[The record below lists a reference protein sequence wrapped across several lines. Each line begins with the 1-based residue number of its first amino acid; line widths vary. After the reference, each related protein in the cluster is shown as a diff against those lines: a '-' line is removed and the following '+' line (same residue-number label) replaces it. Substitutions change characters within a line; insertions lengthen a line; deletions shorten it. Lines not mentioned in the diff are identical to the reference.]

1 MTRHAVALLDI
12 TTGDDRVVAGTVI
25 RDMLPSQL
33 TVLEESWSQYR
44 VQLKKQLR
52 SEGLDTEHSHWNWNH
67 KFASARSGYHRLVAL
82 ELAGEI
88 QGMMAVLGFPRTARQ
103 ASGRELLYVE
113 YVETAPWN
121 LRPLQNHRRYAQIGF
136 VLIAE
141 AIAMSADSGFEGR
154 IGLHSLPQAEVFYR
168 EKIGMTDY
176 GPDANYHKL
185 CYFEFVAKEAVK
197 WRQVNGL

>member
-1 MTRHAVALLDI
+1 
-12 TTGDDRVVAGTVI
+12 
-25 RDMLPSQL
+25 
-33 TVLEESWSQYR
+33 
-44 VQLKKQLR
+44 
-52 SEGLDTEHSHWNWNH
+52 
-67 KFASARSGYHRLVAL
+67 
-82 ELAGEI
+82 
-88 QGMMAVLGFPRTARQ
+88 MMAVLGFPRTPKQ
-103 ASGRELLYVE
+103 VSGRELLYVE

-136 VLIAE
+136 ALIAE

-176 GPDANYHKL
+176 GPDGNYHKL
-185 CYFEFVAKEAVK
+185 CYFEFEAKEAVK